1 MYGTHGIC
9 KIVAI
14 EAKIVDR
21 KTVDYYALEPVV
33 QPGTRYYI
41 PIHNSV
47 AVSKLRPILTRSE
60 LDGILRD
67 PCVKSSAW
75 IEDENSRK
83 QYYKDLLSGGDRLL
97 MIRMINTLV
106 QRRAEHL
113 SNGKKFHQCDDN
125 FLKEAQKLLDI
136 EFSIVLNIPR
146 EEVRDY
152 ISHVLSA

>member
-14 EAKIVDR
+14 EAKVVDR
-21 KTVDYYALEPVV
+21 KTVDYYALEPVA

-47 AVSKLRPILTRSE
+47 TVSKLHPMLTRSE
-60 LDGILRD
+60 LDKILHD
-67 PCVKSSAW
+67 PFVKSSAW
-75 IEDENSRK
+75 IDDENSRK

-97 MIRMINTLV
+97 MMRMIHTLV

-113 SNGKKFHQCDDN
+113 TNGKKFHQCDDN
-125 FLKEAQKLLDI
+125 FLKEAQKLLDT

-146 EEVRDY
+146 EDVKDY
-152 ISHVLSA
+152 ISQVLSA